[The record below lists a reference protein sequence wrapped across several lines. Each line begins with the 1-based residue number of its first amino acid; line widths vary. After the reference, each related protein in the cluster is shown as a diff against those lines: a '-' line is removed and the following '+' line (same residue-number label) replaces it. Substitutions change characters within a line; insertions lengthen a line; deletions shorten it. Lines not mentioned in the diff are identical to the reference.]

1 MEVLNIFFII
11 IIFIF
16 SLISYKLFSEQ
27 KNLKKEIAKQATII
41 NQLMLKDIISSERSA
56 SEDILKQNLIP
67 LARRIFKFIKV
78 KGKFKAT
85 SYPELVEEL
94 KNSSIEPSLKNDLID
109 FFSTISLIEY
119 SNEKLSDEK
128 KEELRE
134 KALRIIKRVEQ
145 IQELQV

>member
-1 MEVLNIFFII
+1 MEMLYVFFAAVI
-11 IIFIF
+11 IIF
-16 SLISYKLFSEQ
+16 SLLSFKLYSEQ

-41 NQLMLKDIISSERSA
+41 NQLMLKDLISSEVST
-56 SEDILKQNLIP
+56 SDDLLKQNLLP

-94 KNSSIEPSLKNDLID
+94 KNSNIEPNLKNDLID
-109 FFSTISLIEY
+109 FFNTISLIEY
-119 SNEKLSDEK
+119 SNEKLSEEK

-134 KALRIIKRVEQ
+134 KALKIIKRVERF
-145 IQELQV
+145 QELQV